1 MNDQR
6 QTGWSLLGALAAC
19 ALLTNGTACR
29 SADPVPRTEWGNATT
44 VEELRLGVENGPEEY
59 MLGSVSSLAVSDDGT
74 MYVADRQPPSIRVYD
89 SDGAFVRTM
98 GRRGQGPGEFSDR
111 GGMAVRLLGDG
122 RLAAWDLWNTR
133 VSLFSTT
140 GEFLDSFTASGLGC
154 HRCVEIDVPGNLY
167 VRQFNRAG
175 ESEADVQLAKYS
187 VQGERLGE
195 VTFPLAE
202 QEGRGFGMS
211 AEGVSSP
218 RVETIS
224 AWSPLGYLVTGRNDA
239 YAIELRSPEGIVTL
253 HREIDAVLMNSEEQE
268 EWEAFRQLVIAMGRE
283 RGADPQY
290 DPDPIPNVKPFF
302 RDIFVGKD
310 GRIWVFRYVAAEKR
324 HDVEPLPDRPER
336 PLLTWR
342 EPWTF
347 DVFEP
352 DGTFLGSVEV
362 PELLEPMVFRGDRIW
377 GTLLDAD
384 GVEHVLRLRVVP
396 EAR

>member
-1 MNDQR
+1 
-6 QTGWSLLGALAAC
+6 
-19 ALLTNGTACR
+19 
-29 SADPVPRTEWGNATT
+29 
-44 VEELRLGVENGPEEY
+44 
-59 MLGSVSSLAVSDDGT
+59 
-74 MYVADRQPPSIRVYD
+74 
-89 SDGAFVRTM
+89 
-98 GRRGQGPGEFSDR
+98 
-111 GGMAVRLLGDG
+111 MAVRLLGDG
-122 RLAAWDLWNTR
+122 RVAAWDLWNTR

-154 HRCVEIDVPGNLY
+154 HRCMELDVQGNIY
-167 VRQFNRAG
+167 IRQFNRAG

-224 AWSPLGYLVTGRNDA
+224 AWSPLGYLVTGRNDT

-253 HREIDAVLMNSEEQE
+253 HREIDPVPMNSEEQE

-302 RDIFVGKD
+302 RDIFVGED